1 MKKVDVAIVGA
12 GVLGL
17 AHAYFAARARKSVAV
32 FERSPRASGASIR
45 NFGMIWPI
53 GQPPG
58 ALHQLALRSRQ
69 HWVEILEAAHLPYEP
84 SGSFHLVYENDEKEV
99 AQEFA
104 AIAPGCGYRCEWL
117 EPASV
122 LERSRAVQPENL
134 RGGLWSPTELTVDP
148 RLVIREIPAYLH
160 EQFGVEFHYQTAV
173 QHVEPPCVEAG
184 GEKWHAE
191 QVLVC
196 TGDDFETLFLEHFRT
211 SGITRC
217 KLQMLRTNPQPD
229 RWALGPSLAAGLTLR
244 FYPAFKICKSLEAYR
259 ERVAREMPAYERWAI
274 HCLVSQAADGSIT
287 LGDSHEY
294 GLAVDIFDKPSI
306 DELILRYTQRFLKLP
321 DWTLA
326 ERWHGVYAKHPEKP
340 YVSFSPTPNVQVVTA
355 PGGSGMTLSFGL
367 AEQTVREL
375 GWLA

>member
-1 MKKVDVAIVGA
+1 MKQVDVAIVGA

-17 AHAYFAARARKSVAV
+17 AHAYFAARAGKSVTV
-32 FERSPRASGASIR
+32 FERSPRATGASVR
-45 NFGMIWPI
+45 NFGMVWPV

-58 ALHQLALRSRQ
+58 TLHQLALRSRQ

-84 SGSFHLVYENDEKEV
+84 TGSLHIVYENDEKEV

-104 AIAPGCGYRCEWL
+104 ALAPGQGFRCEWL
-117 EPASV
+117 EPAAV
-122 LERSRAVQPENL
+122 LERSHAVQPEGL

-148 RLVIREIPAYLH
+148 RLAIREIPAYLH
-160 EQFGVEFHYQTAV
+160 EQFGVEFHHETAV
-173 QHVEPPCVEAG
+173 QAVDPPHVEAG
-184 GEKWHAE
+184 GESWLAE
-191 QVLVC
+191 HVLVC
-196 TGDDFETLFLEHFRT
+196 TGDDFETLFPEQFRA

-217 KLQMLRTNPQPD
+217 KLQMMRTRPQPD

-244 FYPAFKICKSLEAYR
+244 FYPSFRICQSLEAYR
-259 ERVAREMPAYERWAI
+259 ERVAREMPEYERWAI
-274 HCLVSQAADGSIT
+274 HCLVAQTADGSIT

-294 GLAVDIFDKPSI
+294 GLAVDIFDKATI
-306 DELILRYTQRFLKLP
+306 DDLILRYMRRFLKLP

-340 YVSFSPTPNVQVVTA
+340 YVSFSPAPNVTVITA

-367 AEQTVREL
+367 AELTVREL
-375 GWLA
+375 NGQA